1 MLFNEFNPTKVRQP
15 RGPDIAIP
23 EGFDGL
29 GAAFG
34 IANRNGNWG
43 WQYQRMTISDRADL
57 ARSALGILGPDAATK
72 VITESGR
79 SGRAAGIG
87 AQTVREANPG
97 DPVADMGEREV
108 SRVLDMAR
116 ADASANPDKWKAID
130 LTDEGI
136 AARVT
141 QRQIEQDNEETAI
154 VSMMPKGSGLAT
166 LVAEIGSAASDPRTL
181 PLMLLGGGGGS
192 ILKIIGRE
200 AGLNTLAEGVTFADR
215 KATAERLGK
224 PAPDLV
230 DSLAIAAIGGAAF
243 GAAFEG
249 IARGAHYF
257 MGRSAIPKA
266 FADSPVLAEDAI
278 SAAEQAMHAGKDP
291 LAAIKAAMRDTPEP
305 REPLI
310 PQDTPMPKEP
320 GPVVGGVDPIK
331 TLPIRNADQPMEVA
345 TINKMADAAIAQ
357 ADDSKHSKPLTQF
370 FRKSGKPTKAQIA
383 KAEREG
389 QAPPSERASN
399 QIHPDGPIAAE
410 LKAQDITPRSHPGLF
425 SRRGRKDIDN
435 FVASEMEE
443 SFPGII
449 DATRTPY
456 GSDYLDRQGLLD
468 LLIRDANGD
477 ASWLR
482 SRADVMAIQRAADD
496 AVRAIEEGSSAV
508 DNFVSGAKAPDG
520 FFVDLNAY
528 HFDQD
533 GDVRIEADLDAY
545 VAQKG
550 IRLSARDRAE
560 ILGELQSRGGDGA
573 FLVER
578 SVERDFSGAERQTA
592 QMEAN
597 DGKDPFADS
606 GGTQAGDP
614 GARPEAFGQ
623 PEPVG
628 GKSGDGGTGDAQPYS
643 FERTSAGQQAVTP
656 GVAPITARDRLEASQ
671 RAPMGRSGAREPDS
685 QIGGLFDPNDKAR
698 SDMFDDPAGPKAQPI
713 QTQISND
720 FRDMIDE
727 GNDFPVGVEDADG
740 NWSGLTKAD
749 GTPLRTAS
757 AALDYLDEGDNFS
770 ARIDLCGKG
779 PA

>member
-23 EGFDGL
+23 EGVDGL
-29 GAAFG
+29 GAAISTSMRDSNANFLRQREV
-34 IANRNGNWG
+34 IAERD
-43 WQYQRMTISDRADL
+43 TL
-57 ARSALGILGPDAATK
+57 ARSSANILGVDKMRAVLEERNRKAAEIGVPVIEIPTDPAAMVDAIGPNGSSR
-72 VITESGR
+72 VIEM
-79 SGRAAGIG
+79 A
-87 AQTVREANPG
+87 REAYAQ
-97 DPVADMGEREV
+97 DP
-108 SRVLDMAR
+108 R
-116 ADASANPDKWKAID
+116 AWLGLD
-130 LTDEGI
+130 LTDEGVE
-136 AARVT
+136 ARVT
-141 QRQIEQDNEETAI
+141 EKRMAQDQEETDI
-154 VSMMPKGSGLAT
+154 MSMMPSGSGATRIVGEITGSLAD
-166 LVAEIGSAASDPRTL
+166 VRNL
-181 PLMLLGGGGGS
+181 PFMIAGGGS
-192 ILKIIGRE
+192 GSFLKIMGRE
-200 AGLNTLAEGVTFADR
+200 AALNMAAEGVTLPSRYAVAKELNKPDPNV
-215 KATAERLGK
+215 AET
-224 PAPDLV
+224 
-230 DSLAIAAIGGAAF
+230 LAFAAIGGAAF

-266 FADSPVLAEDAI
+266 FADNPVLAEDAI

-291 LAAIKAAMRDTPEP
+291 LAAVKLAMRDAPEP

-320 GPVVGGVDPIK
+320 GPVVGGVDPIE
-331 TLPIRNADQPMEVA
+331 TLPIRNGDGAMEVA

-383 KAEREG
+383 KAAREG
-389 QAPPSERASN
+389 RAAPTEGISN
-399 QIHPDGPIAAE
+399 QIHPDGAIASE
-410 LKAQDITPRSHPGLF
+410 LKANDITPRSHPGLF
-425 SRRGRKDIDN
+425 SRRGRKDVDTL
-435 FVASEMEE
+435 VASEMEAD
-443 SFPGII
+443 FPGIMA
-449 DATRTPY
+449 ATKTPY
-456 GSDYLDRQGLLD
+456 GETYLDRQGVVD

-477 ASWLR
+477 SSWLR
-482 SRADVMAIQRAADD
+482 SRADVMAAEKARDD
-496 AVRAIEEGSSAV
+496 ALKAV
-508 DNFVSGAKAPDG
+508 DDGWTAVDDFVAGRQADDG

-545 VAQKG
+545 IAQKG
-550 IRLSARDRAE
+550 VRLSTRDRAE

-578 SVERDFSGAERQTA
+578 SVERDFAGAERQTA

-628 GKSGDGGTGDAQPYS
+628 RKPGEGGAGGAQPYG

-656 GVAPITARDRLEASQ
+656 DVAPITARDRLEAAQ
-671 RAPMGRSGAREPDS
+671 RAPMGRGGAREPDS
-685 QIGGLFDPNDKAR
+685 QIGGMFDPNDKAR
-698 SDMFDDPAGPKAQPI
+698 TDMFDDPAGPKAQPV
-713 QTQISND
+713 QAQISND